1 MLTLTALSLGLL
13 TRFAPLSTP
22 LTRCGVPCM
31 LYDRGQD
38 SGAEVDVAKV
48 QSLLSRRAE
57 LRRAGDYSGADAV
70 RAELKDLDVTVWD
83 RDRVW
88 MHGTG
93 DTQPPTN
100 SYDRE
105 ERRPQRGEGANEPR
119 KERSGRSHAAAFG
132 NRIFVENLNLDTDWG
147 ALKDHFKDAGYPVAY
162 ASVSYDKEAQRSKGQ
177 GIVQFETADA
187 MEHALSEAG
196 MTGTTLDGQAIN
208 CRPDAKAQHV
218 AARARDSRRF
228 DGYGDQG
235 RDEGGESWG
244 GDAGR
249 GGDGARGGGRAA
261 REYNEFGHDYSR
273 NDDDRTTLDSATS
286 EKIHRLLWQRL
297 EAKLSRDFGK
307 ADELL
312 AELGELGVSVADRQR
327 QWRVD
332 GASFARAYTRVA
344 RDARSCPGG
353 QVDTARVARLL
364 EERPSASNPNIFILQ
379 SWINQLT
386 VDVDN
391 QGCSSPRNG
400 LVINKISPSQ
410 IPPRCSGK
418 ISRPR
423 ISPG

>member
-1 MLTLTALSLGLL
+1 MLAFSALAIGLL

-22 LTRCGVPCM
+22 LPRCGAPCM

-38 SGAEVDVAKV
+38 SGAEMDEAKV
-48 QSLLSRRAE
+48 HTLLSRRAE

-70 RAELKDLDVTVWD
+70 RAELKDMDVTVWD

-105 ERRPQRGEGANEPR
+105 ERRERSTPQRREGANEPPR
-119 KERSGRSHAAAFG
+119 GERSGRSHAAAFG

-162 ASVSYDKEAQRSKGQ
+162 ASVSYDREAQRSKGV

-196 MTGTTLDGQAIN
+196 MTGTTLDGKAIS

-218 AARARDSRRF
+218 AARARDSGRF

-235 RDEGGESWG
+235 RESSG
-244 GDAGR
+244 GDRGR
-249 GGDGARGGGRAA
+249 NDDGARSGGAQARAA

-273 NDDDRTTLDSATS
+273 NEDDRTTLD
-286 EKIHRLLWQRL
+286 
-297 EAKLSRDFGK
+297 
-307 ADELL
+307 
-312 AELGELGVSVADRQR
+312 
-327 QWRVD
+327 
-332 GASFARAYTRVA
+332 
-344 RDARSCPGG
+344 RSDPK
-353 QVDTARVARLL
+353 
-364 EERPSASNPNIFILQ
+364 PKPNPKPKPKPN
-379 SWINQLT
+379 
-386 VDVDN
+386 
-391 QGCSSPRNG
+391 P
-400 LVINKISPSQ
+400 
-410 IPPRCSGK
+410 
-418 ISRPR
+418 
-423 ISPG
+423 

>member
-1 MLTLTALSLGLL
+1 MLAFSALAIGLL

-22 LTRCGVPCM
+22 LTRCGAPCM

-38 SGAEVDVAKV
+38 SGAEMDEAKV
-48 QSLLSRRAE
+48 HTLLSRRAE

-70 RAELKDLDVTVWD
+70 RAELKDMDVTVWD

-105 ERRPQRGEGANEPR
+105 ERTSQRREGANEPR
-119 KERSGRSHAAAFG
+119 KARSHAAAFG

-147 ALKDHFKDAGYPVAY
+147 ALKDHFKEAGYPVAY
-162 ASVSYDKEAQRSKGQ
+162 ASVSYDREAQRSKGQ

-196 MTGTTLDGQAIN
+196 MTGTTLDGNSIN

-235 RDEGGESWG
+235 RDHDGESWG
-244 GDAGR
+244 GDRGR
-249 GGDGARGGGRAA
+249 SGDGARGGGRAA
-261 REYNEFGHDYSR
+261 REYNEFGHDYCR
-273 NDDDRTTLDSATS
+273 NPDDRTTLDSATT

-312 AELGELGVSVADRQR
+312 TELGGLGVSVADRQR
-327 QWRVD
+327 QWRAD
-332 GASFARAYTRVA
+332 GASFVRAYTRVA
-344 RDARSCPGG
+344 RDARSGPGG

-364 EERPSASNPNIFILQ
+364 EVRASSSNPNPNPL
-379 SWINQLT
+379 NPNPLT
-386 VDVDN
+386 
-391 QGCSSPRNG
+391 PT
-400 LVINKISPSQ
+400 LTP
-410 IPPRCSGK
+410 
-418 ISRPR
+418 
-423 ISPG
+423 

>member
-22 LTRCGVPCM
+22 LTRCGAPPCM
-31 LYDRGQD
+31 IYDRGQD
-38 SGAEVDVAKV
+38 SGAEVDEAKIH
-48 QSLLSRRAE
+48 SLLSQRAE

-70 RAELKDLDVTVWD
+70 RAELKDMDVSVWD

-93 DTQPPTN
+93 
-100 SYDRE
+100 
-105 ERRPQRGEGANEPR
+105 ERAPQRAPQSARRSNE
-119 KERSGRSHAAAFG
+119 AAFG
-132 NRIFVENLNLDTDWG
+132 NRIFVENLSLDTDWG

-162 ASVSYDKEAQRSKGQ
+162 ASVSYDREARRSKGH

-196 MTGTTLDGQAIN
+196 MTGTTLDGNSIN

-235 RDEGGESWG
+235 RDHDGESWG
-244 GDAGR
+244 GDRGR
-249 GGDGARGGGRAA
+249 SGDGARGGGRAA
-261 REYNEFGHDYSR
+261 REYNEFGHDYCR
-273 NDDDRTTLDSATS
+273 NPDDRTTLDSATT

-312 AELGELGVSVADRQR
+312 AELGGLGVSVADRQR
-327 QWRVD
+327 QWRAD

-344 RDARSCPGG
+344 GDVRSGPGG
-353 QVDTARVARLL
+353 HVDTARVARLL
-364 EERPSASNPNIFILQ
+364 EVRASPANPNPNPDPLTLTLTLTLTPTLTPTLTLTLTLILT
-379 SWINQLT
+379 LT
-386 VDVDN
+386 
-391 QGCSSPRNG
+391 
-400 LVINKISPSQ
+400 L
-410 IPPRCSGK
+410 
-418 ISRPR
+418 
-423 ISPG
+423 